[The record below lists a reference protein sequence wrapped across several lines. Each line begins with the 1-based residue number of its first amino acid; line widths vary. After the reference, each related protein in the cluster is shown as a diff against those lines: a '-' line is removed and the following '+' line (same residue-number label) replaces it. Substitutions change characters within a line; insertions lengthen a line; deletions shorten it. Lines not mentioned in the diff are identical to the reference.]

1 VENFLESRYGES
13 RSVRRLLLVLA
24 GVSGMTGIILV
35 RGTYPGPLVL
45 TVARVLSAVSVGLF
59 LVEQG
64 LAFYQAESFRRYLKS
79 HWPTFVLSVFL
90 LLEIIFILAGGR
102 TFWFSRGMERLAVGS
117 LTRAYVIIIQLYIVA
132 VFAVE
137 LPYFH
142 RRFASWRIRPAV
154 AFVFV
159 FVCLIFLGALAL
171 ILPRATPLESPINFL
186 DALFTSTSAVCI
198 TGLAV
203 RDTATE
209 FTVFGQSVILVLIQL
224 GGLGIMSLTAALSL
238 LLGRGIGVRESSL
251 LREVFQVPVMSAVRQ
266 MIRNIILMTLGFELL
281 GAILLYRGFTGLI
294 DDPWNRLFA
303 AVFHAVSAFCNAGFS
318 TFSDSLMSSA
328 HSPLVMGT
336 VSGLLVLG
344 GLGFGV
350 IIQVMAWF
358 KGRAMRREPVQ
369 ARIGLHARVVLAV
382 SAGLLV
388 VGTVTLAALEW
399 NGALA
404 GEPSVAMKLSQ
415 AFFQSATCRTA
426 GFNSIDL
433 NLLSP
438 ASIFLM
444 VVLMFIGGAPGS
456 TAGGVKVTA
465 VAMVWA
471 NMRSIGQGFSRVR
484 LGGRE
489 IDQVQIQR
497 SLLVLTAGLIAA
509 AVAVFL
515 LLVTEDR
522 PFLETTFEVFSAL
535 GTVGL
540 SLGMTTALSP
550 AGRIIII
557 LCMFIGRLGPL
568 TLASSLTGASREPR
582 VRLPGGQIMIG

>member
-1 VENFLESRYGES
+1 M
-13 RSVRRLLLVLA
+13 RRLILVLA
-24 GVSGMTGIILV
+24 GISGMAGIILLH
-35 RGTYPGPLVL
+35 GTYPGPFVL
-45 TVARVLSAVSVGLF
+45 NLARVLSALSVGLF

-64 LAFYQAESFRRYLKS
+64 LALRQAHSFRQYLKT
-79 HWPTFVLSVFL
+79 HWPTFTLSVFL
-90 LLEIIFILAGGR
+90 FVEILVVLAGAR
-102 TFWFSRGMERLAVGS
+102 TFWFTQGMERLAVGS
-117 LTRAYVIIIQLYIVA
+117 LTRAYVIIIQLYIVS

-142 RRFASWRIRPAV
+142 KRFASWRIRPAV

-159 FVCLIFLGALAL
+159 FVVLIFLGGLL
-171 ILPRATPLESPINFL
+171 LMLPRSTPMASPISFL

-203 RDTATE
+203 RDTATG
-209 FTVFGQSVILVLIQL
+209 FTTFGQSIILVLIQL

-251 LREVFQVPVMSAVRQ
+251 LREVFQVPVMSAVGQ
-266 MIRNIILMTLGFELL
+266 MIRNIILMTLGFELV
-281 GAILLYRGFTGLI
+281 GAIFLYKGFSGVIT
-294 DDPWNRLFA
+294 DPGARVFA
-303 AVFHAVSAFCNAGFS
+303 SVFHSVSAFCNAGFS
-318 TFSDSLMSSA
+318 TFSDSLISSA
-328 HSPLVMGT
+328 NNPLVMGT
-336 VSGLLVLG
+336 ASALLVLG

-350 IIQVMAWF
+350 IIQVLAWL
-358 KGRAMRREPVQ
+358 KGRAMRSSPME
-369 ARIGLHARVVLAV
+369 ARMGLHARVVISV

-388 VGTVTLAALEW
+388 VGTVLLAALEW

-404 GEPSVAMKLSQ
+404 AETSGIMKFAQ

-426 GFNSIDL
+426 GFNSMDL

-438 ASIFLM
+438 ASLFLM

-471 NMRSIGQGFSRVR
+471 NMRSIGQGLSRVR

-497 SLLVLTAGLIAA
+497 SLLVLTAGLVAA
-509 AVAVFL
+509 AVAVFVL
-515 LLVTEDR
+515 LFTEGR
-522 PFLETTFEVFSAL
+522 PLLETTFEVFSAL

-540 SLGMTTALSP
+540 SLGMTAALSP
-550 AGRIIII
+550 AGRIVII

-568 TLASSLTGASREPR
+568 TLASSLTGESREPR
-582 VRLPGGQIMIG
+582 VRLPGGRILIG

>member
-1 VENFLESRYGES
+1 MESRYGES
-13 RSVRRLLLVLA
+13 RSIRRLLLVIA
-24 GVSGMTGIILV
+24 GLSGMAGIILV
-35 RGTYPGPLVL
+35 HGIYPGQLVL
-45 TVARVLSAVSVGLF
+45 KLARVLSTVSVGLF

-64 LAFYQAESFRRYLKS
+64 LALREKVSFRQYFKT
-79 HWPTFVLSVFL
+79 HWPTFTLSVLL
-90 LLEIIFILAGGR
+90 LLEILVVLFTGH
-102 TFWFSRGMERLAVGS
+102 TFWFASGMERLAVGS
-117 LTRAYVIIIQLYIVA
+117 LTRAYVIIIQFYILA

-142 RRFASWRIRPAV
+142 QRFASWRVRPAL
-154 AFVFV
+154 AFVLV
-159 FVCLIFLGALAL
+159 FVALILLGALAL
-171 ILPRATPLESPINFL
+171 MLPRSTPLAMPINFL

-203 RDTATE
+203 RDTATG
-209 FTVFGQSVILVLIQL
+209 FTTFGQSIILALIQL

-251 LREVFQVPVMSAVRQ
+251 LREIFQVPVMSAVGH
-266 MIRNIILMTLGFELL
+266 MIRTIILMTISLELIGALLFFQGFNGIVED
-281 GAILLYRGFTGLI
+281 TGDRI
-294 DDPWNRLFA
+294 FFS
-303 AVFHAVSAFCNAGFS
+303 VFHAVSAFCNAGFS
-318 TFSDSLMSSA
+318 TFSDSLVSSA
-328 HSPLVMGT
+328 ENPLVMGT
-336 VSGLLVLG
+336 AVGLLILG

-350 IIQVMAWF
+350 IVQVMAWL
-358 KGRAMRREPVQ
+358 KGRTLRKDAVKV
-369 ARIGLHARVVLAV
+369 RIGLHVKVVLTV
-382 SAGLLV
+382 SVSLLV
-388 VGTVTLAALEW
+388 IGAALLATLEW

-404 GEPSVAMKLSQ
+404 SETSGAMKLAQ

-426 GFNSIDL
+426 GFNSMDL

-471 NMRSIGQGFSRVR
+471 NLRSIGKGFSKVR

-489 IDQVQIQR
+489 IDQVHIQR
-497 SLLVLTAGLIAA
+497 SMLVLTAGLSAA
-509 AVAVFL
+509 AVAVFVL
-515 LLVTEDR
+515 LITEGK

-540 SLGMTTALSP
+540 SLGMTGILSP
-550 AGRIIII
+550 EGRIIII

-582 VRLPGGQIMIG
+582 VRLPRGQILIG